1 LTVSIAFVR
10 TSAADIVPQM
20 FPSLILWSIDMPAQP
35 LSSPV
40 AAGDVIA
47 IPLQSGEIA
56 AWRLSDR
63 SPAWTVKLPIQGPLA
78 SANDRIIVQ
87 TKDSIVALAAATGKP
102 VWTVTVGSLTAPIL
116 ARGGWVVVATAEELT
131 AFRLTD
137 GAKVWGQS
145 FGQIERRPSIEGDR
159 LYVPIADGRL
169 LAVDLESG
177 ILRWTRQL
185 GGPPTEALA
194 FADRVYLGAG
204 SNFLCLRTR
213 DGVVDWRWTIG
224 TPLVGLPAADAEH
237 IYMTAMDNLLRAL
250 DRVSGNGRWKADL
263 GHRPES
269 GPVVIGS
276 TVAVPGRAAGI
287 RGFDTRTGRPALR
300 LALPDQMIVQPIFF
314 SGSEGRQL
322 VAAVTANLKGENRLT
337 LAGSVTPFMPIAP
350 LMTLPG
356 TALTTLKQ
364 TSPAK
369 KPGQ

>member
-1 LTVSIAFVR
+1 MSIVCVR

-63 SPAWTVKLPIQGPLA
+63 TLAWTAKLPIQGPLA

-102 VWTVTVGSLTAPIL
+102 VWTVTAGSLTAPIL

-131 AFRLTD
+131 ALRLTD

-169 LAVDLESG
+169 LALDLESG

-185 GGPPTEALA
+185 GGPPTETLAL
-194 FADRVYLGAG
+194 ADRVYLGAG
-204 SNFLCLRTR
+204 SNFFCLRTR
-213 DGVVDWRWTIG
+213 DGVIDWRWHDRY
-224 TPLVGLPAADAEH
+224 TPRRPPGGGCRTRLYDGDGQSA
-237 IYMTAMDNLLRAL
+237 
-250 DRVSGNGRWKADL
+250 SGD
-263 GHRPES
+263 
-269 GPVVIGS
+269 GPGQRQRS
-276 TVAVPGRAAGI
+276 
-287 RGFDTRTGRPALR
+287 L
-300 LALPDQMIVQPIFF
+300 
-314 SGSEGRQL
+314 EGRS
-322 VAAVTANLKGENRLT
+322 R
-337 LAGSVTPFMPIAP
+337 
-350 LMTLPG
+350 
-356 TALTTLKQ
+356 
-364 TSPAK
+364 SPAGVRTRRDRLDCCGAR
-369 KPGQ
+369 PRGGHQGI